1 MPPKKRKKKKP
12 AAKGSGFSLFK
23 SLLWICVV
31 LLTGLTLFVA
41 MHLPLRHAPDKS
53 APDKSVIVKPQ
64 AGHKASEKPAAQIQ
78 KKSRPEQAAV
88 RDDSARKKQALV
100 YEAQIDDFDAKVRS
114 VDLAILMG
122 LAAQGGSESLMRHRA
137 VEVRRH
143 NGQEFYY
150 QNLTINLGHEV
161 FPFLAELKKNLD
173 QLGPGFSLK
182 TVDNNPRDLEISI
195 LGEPTHHIFL
205 PLALVPEPEPEAHTV
220 KAPRLVIIIDD
231 LGESMTVAKRLAA
244 LPFAISFSVL
254 PHNTKA
260 RQVADLARQE
270 NLELLL
276 HLPCEPE
283 GYPKSANSGPGTLRV
298 NMTPAVLEQTLV
310 DNLARLPDVDGVNNH
325 MGSRLTQDKKAMTV
339 VLGHLQGQGK
349 FFVDSLT
356 TPKSCVR
363 DVSKTLG
370 MRYYRRHIFLDN
382 TAKEHAILL
391 QLKKAESLAKRT
403 GLAVAIGHPYPATLS
418 ALESW
423 AKTRDINVEICKI
436 QDI

>member
-12 AAKGSGFSLFK
+12 NGPGFPLFK

-41 MHLPLRHAPDKS
+41 MHLPLRHSPSTSGTVQPPVA
-53 APDKSVIVKPQ
+53 
-64 AGHKASEKPAAQIQ
+64 HKAAEAPAARSR
-78 KKSRPEQAAV
+78 KKPRPEPAPVWNASVQKEQAPA
-88 RDDSARKKQALV
+88 
-100 YEAQIDDFDAKVRS
+100 YEAPVDDFDAKVRS

-122 LAAQGGSESLMRHRA
+122 LAAQGESENRMRHRA

-143 NGQEFYY
+143 RGQEFYY
-150 QNLTINLGHEV
+150 QNLTINLGREV

-173 QLGPGFSLK
+173 QLGPEFSLQ

-205 PLALVPEPEPEAHTV
+205 PLALVPEPEPEVRTA

-231 LGESMTVAKRLAA
+231 LGESLTVAKRLAA
-244 LPFAISFSVL
+244 LPFAVSFSVL

-260 RQVADLARQE
+260 RQVSNLARQE

-298 NMTPAVLEQTLV
+298 NMTPADLEQTLA

-325 MGSRLTQDKKAMTV
+325 MGSRLTQDKKAMSI

-363 DVSKTLG
+363 DVSSTLG

-382 TAKEHAILL
+382 TAKEHAVLL

-423 AKTRDINVEICKI
+423 AKSRDMDVVVCKI

>member
-1 MPPKKRKKKKP
+1 MPPKKRKKKTP
-12 AAKGSGFSLFK
+12 KGSGFSLFK

-41 MHLPLRHAPDKS
+41 MHLPLRHAPS
-53 APDKSVIVKPQ
+53 TSGTVQPPVA
-64 AGHKASEKPAAQIQ
+64 HKASEAPAARSRKKPQPEPAPVWNASVQ
-78 KKSRPEQAAV
+78 KEQA
-88 RDDSARKKQALV
+88 QA
-100 YEAQIDDFDAKVRS
+100 YEAPVDDFDAKVRS

-122 LAAQGGSESLMRHRA
+122 LGAQGESESRLRHRA

-143 NGQEFYY
+143 RGQEFYY

-173 QLGPGFSLK
+173 QLGSEFSLQ

-205 PLALVPEPEPEAHTV
+205 PLALVPEPEPEAQTA

-244 LPFAISFSVL
+244 LPFAVSFSVL

-260 RQVADLARQE
+260 RQVSNLARQE

-298 NMTPAVLEQTLV
+298 NMTPAVLEQALV
-310 DNLARLPDVDGVNNH
+310 DNLALLPDVDGVNNH
-325 MGSRLTQDKKAMTV
+325 MGSRLTQDKTAMTV

-391 QLKKAESLAKRT
+391 QLKKAESLARRT

-423 AKTRDINVEICKI
+423 AKTRDMNVVVCKI

>member
-1 MPPKKRKKKKP
+1 M
-12 AAKGSGFSLFK
+12 
-23 SLLWICVV
+23 
-31 LLTGLTLFVA
+31 TGLTLFVA
-41 MHLPLRHAPDKS
+41 MHLPFKNAPS
-53 APDKSVIVKPQ
+53 KPGTVQ
-64 AGHKASEKPAAQIQ
+64 SPVAHKAPEGPVAQGSKEPRSKQ
-78 KKSRPEQAAV
+78 PSV
-88 RDDSARKKQALV
+88 RDVPAQKNQRLV
-100 YEAQIDDFDAKVRS
+100 YEAQIDDFDAKVRR
-114 VDLAILMG
+114 VDLAVLKG
-122 LAAQGGSESLMRHRA
+122 LAAQGGSESLMRHRT
-137 VEVRRH
+137 VELRRH
-143 NGQEFYY
+143 GGQEFYY
-150 QNLTINLGHEV
+150 QNLTINLGQEV
-161 FPFLAELKKNLD
+161 FPFLAELKRNLD

-205 PLALVPEPEPEAHTV
+205 PLSLVPEAPPEVQTV

-231 LGESMTVAKRLAA
+231 LGESMAVANRLAG
-244 LPFAISFSVL
+244 LPFEVSFSVL

-260 RQVADLARQE
+260 RQVAELARQKD
-270 NLELLL
+270 LELLL

-298 NMTPAVLEQTLV
+298 NMTPAVLEQTLA
-310 DNLARLPDVDGVNNH
+310 DNLARLPEVDGVNNH
-325 MGSRLTQDKKAMTV
+325 MGSRLTQDKKAMAV
-339 VLGHLQGQGK
+339 VLGHLQGRGK

-356 TPKSCVR
+356 TPRSCVR

-370 MRYYRRHIFLDN
+370 LRYYRRHIFIDN

-391 QLKKAESLAKRT
+391 QLKKAESLARRT

-423 AKTRDINVEICKI
+423 AKTRDMSVVVCKI